1 MAKTIHRKEYA
12 ALIETVRDARLA
24 AGLTQVQVS
33 SKLGRSQSLLSDV
46 ETGKRRVDVVEL
58 RDIARLTGLS
68 LGKLIADFEKRL
80 KD

>member
-1 MAKTIHRKEYA
+1 M
-12 ALIETVRDARLA
+12 
-24 AGLTQVQVS
+24 
-33 SKLGRSQSLLSDV
+33 LGRSQSFISDV

-68 LGKLIADFEKRL
+68 LGKLIAKLEKRI

>member
-1 MAKTIHRKEYA
+1 
-12 ALIETVRDARLA
+12 
-24 AGLTQVQVS
+24 
-33 SKLGRSQSLLSDV
+33 
-46 ETGKRRVDVVEL
+46 VEL